1 MRQLNSAVLLVLLA
15 CPVLPAAAQ
24 QPDNAPAAGQSQSPS
39 QITPVQPE
47 RTPQQSDQVR
57 RQGTDRDEG
66 PRLNQNWTTRRNAE
80 ERVDADR
87 MPQRRMIERDD
98 DRRTVGRAWRD
109 DDERDRGYRD
119 DDRDGG
125 QRYGGMD
132 RDAPR
137 YFRERPR
144 GRVKTCIEYPNG
156 DEYCRYRD

>member
-80 ERVDADR
+80 ERVEADR

-98 DRRTVGRAWRD
+98 DRRT
-109 DDERDRGYRD
+109 
-119 DDRDGG
+119 
-125 QRYGGMD
+125 
-132 RDAPR
+132 
-137 YFRERPR
+137 
-144 GRVKTCIEYPNG
+144 
-156 DEYCRYRD
+156 